1 MFLLTVC
8 SKGSQSNVQA
18 APPSTQPT
26 VSSDPA
32 PAGGT
37 ISGKVKFTGVAPKNP
52 AIDMSE
58 EAACKAKYPNPPT
71 EENVVAG
78 PANALANVF
87 VYVKSGVPAGQ
98 TFPARRD
105 GLSFSTRTAVAT
117 TRTCS
122 ASW

>member
-1 MFLLTVC
+1 MNGRIFSVVGGMFLLTVC

-32 PAGGT
+32 PAGAAGGT

-58 EAACKAKYPNPPT
+58 EATCKSKYPTTPT

-78 PANALANVF
+78 AERKLAGRV
-87 VYVKSGVPAGQ
+87 G
-98 TFPARRD
+98 
-105 GLSFSTRTAVAT
+105 
-117 TRTCS
+117 
-122 ASW
+122 